1 MLPLP
6 SPFSDS
12 MTTTI
17 HNSLTLA
24 STHLATHLAPLLAFS
39 AKLAPHATSAVI
51 NSISNFE
58 IIQFTPDAPSQF
70 ASIGPYE
77 LNWDTQQYKCWISH
91 YITFGLLAALQSV
104 NIFWL
109 VLILRILWRVA
120 KSLGQEIGDERS
132 EYDSEEEE
140 ERREEL
146 ERMRVEQAKDG
157 VPRVAVNGE
166 IVEGRGK

>member
-1 MLPLP
+1 M
-6 SPFSDS
+6 
-12 MTTTI
+12 
-17 HNSLTLA
+17 
-24 STHLATHLAPLLAFS
+24 
-39 AKLAPHATSAVI
+39 
-51 NSISNFE
+51 
-58 IIQFTPDAPSQF
+58 
-70 ASIGPYE
+70 
-77 LNWDTQQYKCWISH
+77 
-91 YITFGLLAALQSV
+91 
-104 NIFWL
+104 
-109 VLILRILWRVA
+109 A